1 MRTKF
6 LGIPLDVLSLERVR
20 EDVVRAVQ
28 TRKSIV
34 HCSLNALKAAEA
46 RRDPGTRKLIEHFD
60 LITPDGMSVV
70 WGRRLLGEGRTEQV
84 AGVELTP
91 RRLTATGKRH
101 LSFFILWGKADGPA
115 H

>member
-34 HCSLNALKAAEA
+34 HCSLNALKVVEA
-46 RRDPGTRKLIEHFD
+46 RRDPGTRQLIEHFD

-70 WGRRLLGEGRTEQV
+70 WGRRLLGERRTEQV
-84 AGVELTP
+84 AGVISHARDVSEEY
-91 RRLTATGKRH
+91 GGDGRH
-101 LSFFILWGKADGPA
+101 FYGRAGS
-115 H
+115 

>member
-34 HCSLNALKAAEA
+34 HCSLNALKVVEA

-84 AGVELTP
+84 AVVDLVALMLKERAGCPL
-91 RRLTATGKRH
+91 RLFLLGA
-101 LSFFILWGKADGPA
+101 
-115 H
+115 